1 MALIVIVVTTSRQI
15 KRCSSPFPRACIL
28 SGTTLQILELN
39 LEVRHPHLTAVDILC
54 GIDFKSGCEISWVVN
69 QIGIF
74 VATV

>member
-1 MALIVIVVTTSRQI
+1 M
-15 KRCSSPFPRACIL
+15 F

-74 VATV
+74 VATGNKWVVNPIGIFVVTV